1 LWQNVSTVLGYLMIR
16 HHIYAMPAMVWQ
28 AMVVVIIMTPMA
40 PPTGMVDGRQGL
52 KRNREMG
59 PVHDPTIVG
68 THESKP

>member
-1 LWQNVSTVLGYLMIR
+1 MFIIFLMCN
-16 HHIYAMPAMVWQ
+16 Q
-28 AMVVVIIMTPMA
+28 MA
-40 PPTGMVDGRQGL
+40 IASSRAFQLPTGMVDGRQGL